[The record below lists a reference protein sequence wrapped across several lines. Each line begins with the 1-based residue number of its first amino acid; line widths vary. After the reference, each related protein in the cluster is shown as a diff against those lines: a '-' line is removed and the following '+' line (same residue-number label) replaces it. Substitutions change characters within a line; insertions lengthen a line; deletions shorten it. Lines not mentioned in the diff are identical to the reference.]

1 MTLMNLLWAIAFG
14 ICPQRPSHSL
24 FFASQQMPIE
34 ARMAGIFGG
43 FVLTTLVI
51 FGQGRGRAWNT
62 PGRTATLVLL
72 GFIALLGVDGANAFL
87 YDVGLPNL
95 YAPNLALRL
104 ATGLLTGLAAAA
116 FVVPAF
122 NSTVW
127 QTGQDAAPLD
137 RPTHWLAAL
146 VPVGGYLIAG
156 LSGWPPVLYPL
167 SILAV
172 IGVPAL
178 LGTIGTIVFTSLT
191 RRVNRATNWR
201 EALPVMLGGLLLAL
215 LMLATF
221 SAVRYGLFGPGPLDM
236 PMR

>member
-1 MTLMNLLWAIAFG
+1 MTFMNLLWAIAFG

-24 FFASQQMPIE
+24 FFAGQQMPIE

-51 FGQGRGRAWNT
+51 IGQGRGRAWNT

-72 GFIALLGVDGANAFL
+72 GFIALLGLDGLNAFA
-87 YDVGLPNL
+87 YDVGLPHL
-95 YAPNLALRL
+95 YTPFLALRL

-127 QTGQDAAPLD
+127 QTGPNAAPLD
-137 RPTHWLAAL
+137 RLTHWSAALAA
-146 VPVGGYLIAG
+146 VGVYLIAG
-156 LSGWPPVLYPL
+156 LSGWPPLLYPL

-178 LGTIGTIVFTSLT
+178 LGAIGTIVVTSLAG
-191 RRVNRATNWR
+191 RANRATGWR
-201 EALPVMLGGLLLAL
+201 GALPLMLGGLLLAV
-215 LMLATF
+215 LMLAAF
-221 SAVRYGLFGPGPLDM
+221 SAVRYGLFGAGPLEM